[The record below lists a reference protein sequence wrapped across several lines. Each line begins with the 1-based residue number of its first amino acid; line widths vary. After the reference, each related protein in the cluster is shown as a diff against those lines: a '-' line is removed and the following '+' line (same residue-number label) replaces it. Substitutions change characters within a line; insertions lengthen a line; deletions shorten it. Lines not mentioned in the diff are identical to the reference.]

1 MNIPFY
7 LKQLGVCYVHQQQV
21 FPQKEYFL
29 RLVTLLGQNVQGYCP
44 KILIDI
50 YLSKEIRSCCL
61 RTQKI
66 ILLMRIFQ
74 IQKCNSQLKISHRS
88 NIYMHSVSH
97 RRKSYKCRI
106 SYSLFLATGIAL
118 MGYIKL
124 QDIII

>member
-1 MNIPFY
+1 MCQNEKRKKNKVLALLLGGRKEELNIHFY

-44 KILIDI
+44 KILLDI

-88 NIYMHSVSH
+88 NI
-97 RRKSYKCRI
+97 
-106 SYSLFLATGIAL
+106 
-118 MGYIKL
+118 
-124 QDIII
+124 